1 MSRTL
6 KRRIPVDANTAVRS
20 VWTVPRGYRAR
31 QGDAVILAHGAGSDM
46 DSPRMR
52 HVHGGLARQGLLAI
66 RFNFPY
72 VEAQRRRPPD
82 PAPRLEATFRAVIAQ
97 LRADKVLRPRRLV
110 IGGKSLGGRI
120 ASHLAAAGEP
130 VDGLLLL
137 GYPLHPPGRTDRLR
151 DAHLPSVTCPML
163 FLQGGRDPLC
173 DLSLLKSV
181 LWRVTAP
188 ATLRVVAEG
197 DHSFHVPKR
206 SRFDDGQVLDA
217 AVEIAAAWIR
227 DLPVRAEAGA

>member
-1 MSRTL
+1 MARTL
-6 KRRIPVDANTAVRS
+6 KRRIPVDAITEVRS
-20 VWTVPRGYRAR
+20 VWTVPRGYKAR
-31 QGDAVILAHGAGSDM
+31 RGDAVILAHGAGSDM
-46 DSPRMR
+46 DSPFMR
-52 HVHGGLARQGLLAI
+52 HVHAGLAARGLLAV

-72 VEAQRRRPPD
+72 IEAERRRPPD
-82 PAPRLEATFRAVIAQ
+82 PAPRLEATFRAVVAR
-97 LRADKVLRPRRLV
+97 LLDDKTLRPRRLV

-151 DAHLPSVTCPML
+151 DAHLPSVPCPML

-181 LWRVTAP
+181 LWRVSAP
-188 ATLRVVAEG
+188 STLRVVAEG
-197 DHSFHVPKR
+197 DHSFHVPKL
-206 SRFDDGQVLDA
+206 SRYDDRQVLDA
-217 AVEIAAAWIR
+217 AVEIAAAWI
-227 DLPVRAEAGA
+227 DGLPVRA